1 MSRRRELKMK
11 DVGLE
16 HLEQYNQLLRYVF
29 QVTDKELQEIGWEEK
44 EIIRAKSPTL
54 EQADVKGWFD
64 GDKLISQV
72 AVYPMKVRIFNKT
85 YDMGGLTG
93 VGTYPEYSNQGLMHK
108 LLYQSLKNMKE
119 KKQSISFLY
128 PYSIPYYRRKGWEI
142 VSDKITY
149 EIKDYQLP
157 KNKQV
162 SGEVER
168 VDVESEEVK
177 KAYNRFAYQTH
188 GALIR
193 DDLAWNEYWLWDSD
207 DLMAAIYY
215 NDKNEP
221 DGYVLY
227 WIKDEVFHI
236 KDMIFINEE
245 ARTGLWNFISAH
257 FSMINKVIGDTY
269 TDEPLAF
276 LFEDADIKE
285 SISPYFMARIVDLEE
300 FIKQYPFKADTI
312 RREWIFKMDD
322 PILSWN
328 QGNFKLVID
337 KNGKGQ
343 ITRTSQKTEDKID
356 IQTMT
361 TMLLGYKRPDY
372 LYKIGRIS
380 CSNDTVDMLED
391 AIEQQAPY
399 FSDYF

>member
-1 MSRRRELKMK
+1 
-11 DVGLE
+11 
-16 HLEQYNQLLRYVF
+16 
-29 QVTDKELQEIGWEEK
+29 
-44 EIIRAKSPTL
+44 
-54 EQADVKGWFD
+54 
-64 GDKLISQV
+64 
-72 AVYPMKVRIFNKT
+72 
-85 YDMGGLTG
+85 
-93 VGTYPEYSNQGLMHK
+93 
-108 LLYQSLKNMKE
+108 
-119 KKQSISFLY
+119 
-128 PYSIPYYRRKGWEI
+128 
-142 VSDKITY
+142 
-149 EIKDYQLP
+149 
-157 KNKQV
+157 
-162 SGEVER
+162 
-168 VDVESEEVK
+168 
-177 KAYNRFAYQTH
+177 
-188 GALIR
+188 
-193 DDLAWNEYWLWDSD
+193 
-207 DLMAAIYY
+207 
-215 NDKNEP
+215 
-221 DGYVLY
+221 
-227 WIKDEVFHI
+227 
-236 KDMIFINEE
+236 
-245 ARTGLWNFISAH
+245 
-257 FSMINKVIGDTY
+257 MINKVIGDTY
-269 TDEPLAF
+269 ADEPLAF

-343 ITRTSQKTEDKID
+343 ITITSQKTEDKID